1 EIKRLASY
9 RQLQGIKNNSR
20 YGEGMDIKKY
30 HDALRYI
37 KEQTRLY
44 ESGAISQAKM
54 NALIRDRIT
63 LERRAAAAATRR
75 NAAAGGV
82 YPVTSKKLHKE
93 GVSGG
98 GALMMGGVGGIIG
111 GAAVG

>member
-1 EIKRLASY
+1 
-9 RQLQGIKNNSR
+9 
-20 YGEGMDIKKY
+20 MDIKKY

-75 NAAAGGV
+75 NAAAGGISS
-82 YPVTSKKLHKE
+82 YF
-93 GVSGG
+93 
-98 GALMMGGVGGIIG
+98 
-111 GAAVG
+111 